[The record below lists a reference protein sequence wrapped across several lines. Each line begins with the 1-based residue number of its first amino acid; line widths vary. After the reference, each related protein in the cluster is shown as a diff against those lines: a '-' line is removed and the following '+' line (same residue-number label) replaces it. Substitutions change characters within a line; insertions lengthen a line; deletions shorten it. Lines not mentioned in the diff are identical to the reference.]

1 MLCKLTAM
9 TFKRRKALCDDR
21 GVAAVE
27 FALVAPFFLMM
38 VLGLID
44 FGRMFWVKST
54 MQFVVEQSARHAMV
68 NPAITTTLLEDY
80 ADTQS
85 ANIGLTNATFIATSS
100 SSGGINYMSIRG
112 SYTFTF
118 ITPLITSTGVDLAA
132 LSKTPVS

>member
-68 NPAITTTLLEDY
+68 KPNITTTLLEDY
-80 ADTQS
+80 AYTQS

-100 SSGGINYMSIRG
+100 TSGGINYMSIRG